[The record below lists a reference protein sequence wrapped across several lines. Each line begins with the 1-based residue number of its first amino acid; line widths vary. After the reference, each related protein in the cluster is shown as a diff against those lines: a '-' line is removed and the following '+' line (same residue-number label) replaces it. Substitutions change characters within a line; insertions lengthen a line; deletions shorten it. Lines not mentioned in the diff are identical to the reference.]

1 MDVVHVIRD
10 ERTTWRV
17 YEADASVLLS
27 EHTNA
32 TEAEL
37 VAKRLAEARGAERV
51 VVHDRYHRTRD
62 VAASLAGQREDARRA
77 RARQLDAV
85 RERAGQLARQRGTR

>member
-1 MDVVHVIRD
+1 MSELHVIPD
-10 ERTTWRV
+10 QRTTWRIH
-17 YEADASVLLS
+17 EADAPVLLS

-37 VAKRLAEARGAERV
+37 VAKRPAGARGAERV
-51 VVHDRYHRTRD
+51 VVHDRYHRPPDR
-62 VAASLAGQREDARRA
+62 ALAGPRANARRA

-85 RERAGQLARQRGTR
+85 RECASQLARQRGTR